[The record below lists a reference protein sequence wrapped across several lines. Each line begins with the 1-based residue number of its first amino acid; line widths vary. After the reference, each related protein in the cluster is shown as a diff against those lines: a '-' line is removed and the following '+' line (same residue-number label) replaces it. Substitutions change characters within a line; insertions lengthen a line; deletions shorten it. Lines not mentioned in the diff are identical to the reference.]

1 MEIQLYFQM
10 LKRGWW
16 IILLTM
22 LVTVIVT
29 LGATYLA
36 TPQYQAK
43 ARFIVSPSTNLIN
56 RADVVSSLDTLN
68 NQTVTATFA
77 GVMNSDR
84 VLANTLASLNYTAQD
99 IKDYTYKASIA
110 SNSSVIELVVT
121 GPDANIAAKLAN
133 VLGSEAIKFISRL
146 NQVFSIDFLDEAVPP
161 IVQYRPQPFVNL
173 GLAIALGLVFGSL
186 FVILSEQIRL
196 PIEVFKQRRYIDN
209 MTGVYN
215 KRYISRVVESELA
228 TKPDG
233 QLSIGI
239 VELIGIIDLVDSL
252 PVSSLQKIFKG
263 VTDILH
269 RELRGNDIIGRWN
282 DNSFVLV
289 LPNTPGSA
297 ANHIFE
303 RVYHALSESNDF
315 SQFGMVLDLNVR
327 IGGAEYS
334 DQITTQELFNMANN
348 ALEHAGQKGDIPV
361 SVLSEDEKIIT
372 TVDK

>member
-161 IVQYRPQPFVNL
+161 IVQYSPQPFVNL

-297 ANHIFE
+297 ANRIFE

>member
-110 SNSSVIELVVT
+110 SNDPLDIFVV
-121 GPDANIAAKLAN
+121 
-133 VLGSEAIKFISRL
+133 R
-146 NQVFSIDFLDEAVPP
+146 
-161 IVQYRPQPFVNL
+161 
-173 GLAIALGLVFGSL
+173 
-186 FVILSEQIRL
+186 
-196 PIEVFKQRRYIDN
+196 
-209 MTGVYN
+209 
-215 KRYISRVVESELA
+215 
-228 TKPDG
+228 
-233 QLSIGI
+233 
-239 VELIGIIDLVDSL
+239 VEL
-252 PVSSLQKIFKG
+252 
-263 VTDILH
+263 
-269 RELRGNDIIGRWN
+269 
-282 DNSFVLV
+282 
-289 LPNTPGSA
+289 
-297 ANHIFE
+297 
-303 RVYHALSESNDF
+303 
-315 SQFGMVLDLNVR
+315 
-327 IGGAEYS
+327 
-334 DQITTQELFNMANN
+334 
-348 ALEHAGQKGDIPV
+348 
-361 SVLSEDEKIIT
+361 
-372 TVDK
+372 